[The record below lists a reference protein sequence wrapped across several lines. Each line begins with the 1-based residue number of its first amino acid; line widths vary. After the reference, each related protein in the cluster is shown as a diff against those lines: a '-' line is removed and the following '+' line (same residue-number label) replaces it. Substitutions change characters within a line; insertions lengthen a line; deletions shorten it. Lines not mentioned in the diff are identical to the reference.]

1 MLDLNGLFDLLNEHS
16 FIAIQCST
24 CLDVWTGLVSFEDVY
39 DLIHGEE
46 LYLAHANK
54 REITHLELKL
64 KIDIVLRQLTDR
76 FILACPYAR
85 EVNELRQSPAF
96 VVMPAGEATAIA
108 GIVFKLS
115 NNGTTYI
122 CFPYRYLK
130 FWKLWLEMQNE
141 EISDVIQY

>member
-1 MLDLNGLFDLLNEHS
+1 MLNLNGLFDLLHEAS

-39 DLIHGEE
+39 NLIHSEE
-46 LYLAHANK
+46 LYLAQANK
-54 REITHLELKL
+54 QEITPLELKL

-108 GIVFKLS
+108 GIVFKLN

>member
-1 MLDLNGLFDLLNEHS
+1 
-16 FIAIQCST
+16 
-24 CLDVWTGLVSFEDVY
+24 VY

-76 FILACPYAR
+76 FIFACPYAR

-96 VVMPAGEATAIA
+96 VVIPAGEATAIV

-122 CFPYRYLK
+122 SFPYRYLK

-141 EISDVIQY
+141 EISEVIQY